1 MKKIFINIFIFIII
15 SIMFVFSLYLKH
27 SSYNF
32 YLAILFFIIGGIY
45 NYISNNVEETTEIK
59 KISIVSIMSG
69 VLSLVL
75 LLVLKKTEINQRN
88 FALDL
93 FYELRLTFVF
103 IIIINYFES
112 FFNNPSQKK
121 RFWMLFIISSLILL
135 IPLFLFLQNKDEF
148 TISIITI
155 NKEEIKNIILFI
167 SISCISEASLIYL

>member
-1 MKKIFINIFIFIII
+1 
-15 SIMFVFSLYLKH
+15 
-27 SSYNF
+27 
-32 YLAILFFIIGGIY
+32 
-45 NYISNNVEETTEIK
+45 
-59 KISIVSIMSG
+59 MSG

-75 LLVLKKTEINQRN
+75 LPVLKKTDIDQRN

-112 FFNNPSQKK
+112 FFNNLSQKK
-121 RFWMLFIISSLILL
+121 RFWMLLLISSLILL